1 MAKYEI
7 KDGIAIIP
15 EGTQKIED
23 RAFSWC
29 KELTSVVIP
38 DSVTEQRERKPV
50 ARCSGRLGYG
60 KVQILER

>member
-15 EGTQKIED
+15 EGTQEIED

-29 KELTSVVIP
+29 KELTFVTIP
-38 DSVTEQRERKPV
+38 DSDLWDFKIRALQITFECQLAQHQR
-50 ARCSGRLGYG
+50 
-60 KVQILER
+60 

>member
-15 EGTQKIED
+15 KGTQKIED

-29 KELTSVVIP
+29 KELTSVTIP
-38 DSVTEQRERKPV
+38 DSVTEIGEEAFEGCSALMEIKV
-50 ARCSGRLGYG
+50 AEGNP
-60 KVQILER
+60 